1 MDTTTIKLSRPIRVG
16 NEERS
21 ELTIKEPELGALK
34 GLQLE
39 IPAEGGL
46 RLRASDLIEVI
57 AALAAIPP
65 SSAHKIALRDLTK
78 FRPIVNDFFTDV
90 LGDGGS

>member
-1 MDTTTIKLSRPIRVG
+1 MDTTIKLSKPIRVG
-16 NEERS
+16 DEERS

-39 IPAEGGL
+39 VMAEGGL
-46 RLRASDLIEVI
+46 RLRASDLIEII

-65 SSAHKIALRDLTK
+65 SSAHKIALRDLPK
-78 FRPIVNDFFTDV
+78 FRPMAADFFTDV
-90 LGDGGS
+90 LANGDS